1 MYIVL
6 IITVLVRVVGVEEKK
21 IYTLVV
27 AFVVG
32 NVAVVT
38 VVEHVVAGTDVVVVV
53 ACVGSVHEI
62 ISSAEEFVVQLAELR
77 RRSLVEENDDFTPVK
92 MY

>member
-27 AFVVG
+27 VFVVG

-38 VVEHVVAGTDVVVVV
+38 VVEHVVAGTDVVVV

-62 ISSAEEFVVQLAELR
+62 SSSAEEFVVQLAELR